1 MTLKMEL
8 KAEKQNVTQLKF
20 KLSEAER
27 KTKFLE
33 GMQEKWQK
41 SVQEDHDG
49 KRLEVY
55 TEILKKKI
63 QDLNELYLGSE
74 QKIKQLKTLPHISI
88 FDEQTI

>member
-33 GMQEKWQK
+33 GMQEKW
-41 SVQEDHDG
+41 
-49 KRLEVY
+49 
-55 TEILKKKI
+55 
-63 QDLNELYLGSE
+63 
-74 QKIKQLKTLPHISI
+74 
-88 FDEQTI
+88 